1 MKPNIL
7 LITVILSIFYPFC
20 YCSNKGADLITKLA
34 LECNKCDATECLYKL
49 VKLNKDIKKKESK
62 TPLMESAKEWMNGYL
77 IEQENAR
84 ADSNSRLFLPFSTLF
99 GIKNISPSPGCE
111 FYLVVDKGILIF
123 NHKGD
128 ILGKIDISNL
138 VINGISFID
147 LDDDSIFEVVVKF
160 TDSKIESPIIHIYKI
175 TAQEAQMIFEQKFT
189 ESYVNYRYFHAVN
202 EQIFLAPFDE
212 LKVLIT
218 NDEGKLRFYKWLNPP
233 GIFREI
239 DKSELDGWQLDTEKA
254 K

>member
-1 MKPNIL
+1 MRPHIL
-7 LITVILSIFYPFC
+7 LITVILSICYPFC
-20 YCSNKGADLITKLA
+20 YCGTKGSALISKLA
-34 LECNKCDATECLYKL
+34 LECNECDAAKYLYKL
-49 VKLNKDIKKKESK
+49 VKLNKDILKKESK
-62 TPLMESAKEWMNGYL
+62 TPLMESAKEWMNGYI

-84 ADSNSRLFLPFSTLF
+84 TASSSRLFLPFSTLF
-99 GIKNISPSPGCE
+99 GVKNISPSPGCE

-128 ILGKIDISNL
+128 ILGKIDISNW

-160 TDSKIESPIIHIYKI
+160 TDSEIETPIIRIYKI
-175 TAQEAQMIFEQKFT
+175 TAQEAQMIFEQRFT
-189 ESYVNYRYFHAVN
+189 ESYVNYRYYHAVN

-218 NDEGKLRFYKWLNPP
+218 NDEGKFRFYKWSNQS

-239 DKSELDGWQLDTEKA
+239 DKTELDGWQLDNEKA